1 MPSDGFVSLK
11 IFDLLGSEIKTLVND
26 FKTKGKYSITFDA
39 SNLASG
45 IYIYQIKSNNFSSIK
60 KMILSK

>member
-26 FKTKGKYSITFDA
+26 FKTKGKYSITIDA

-45 IYIYQIKSNNFSSIK
+45 IYIYQINRI
-60 KMILSK
+60 ILVQLRK